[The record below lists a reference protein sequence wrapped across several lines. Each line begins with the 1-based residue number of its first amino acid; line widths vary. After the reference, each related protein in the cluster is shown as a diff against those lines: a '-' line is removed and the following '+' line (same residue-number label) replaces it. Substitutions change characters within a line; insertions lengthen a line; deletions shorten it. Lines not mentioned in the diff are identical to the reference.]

1 MTDTG
6 PGYNIEVHHPTPAPP
21 AAGFGQTMM
30 EILKDGSI
38 PADKLEIVLRFQ
50 AENIERQQREA
61 FNLRYAE
68 MQPHIPQVNKNGL
81 VELIN
86 RDGKYLGSYKFAKWE
101 EMDRVLRPIISEWNF
116 GLAFRS
122 KEHPDRVWVQGELM
136 YGGYSK
142 FSEVLLPPDTGPGRN
157 NLQAWGGAVS
167 YGKRY
172 TAEMLLNIVRKDAD
186 NDAIGPFGERRL
198 DAFQIQELEQLLADT
213 NTDKPRFLETMVS
226 SVGDLKDVLARDYT
240 RLVNVLHQKEQR
252 MRGGE
257 A

>member
-1 MTDTG
+1 MSDQSG
-6 PGYNIEVHHPTPAPP
+6 LIEVHHPPPAPP

-68 MQPHIPQVNKNGL
+68 MAPRIPQVNKNGL
-81 VELIN
+81 VELVN

-101 EMDRVLRPIISEWNF
+101 DMDRVLRPILAEFSF
-116 GLAFRS
+116 GLAFKS

-142 FSEVLLPPDTGPGRN
+142 TSEVLLPPDTGPGRN
-157 NLQAWGGAVS
+157 NLQAWGGAIS

-186 NDAIGPFGERRL
+186 NDAIGPFGERKL
-198 DAFQIQELEQLLADT
+198 DTFQVEELQQLLVET
-213 NTDKPRFLETMVS
+213 NTEPARFLEIMVS
-226 SVGDLKDVLARDYT
+226 GTGEIKDILARDYT
-240 RLVNVLHQKEQR
+240 RLVNVLNQKKQR
-252 MRGGE
+252 GVS
-257 A
+257 